1 MLQIITEHVDQKAP
15 IPEIPIEASSISSTT
30 ADDSKSDISQIT
42 AVATEKTEEEVKA
55 EQAVKLE
62 EGRKKLEEYYKVVQD
77 KLKENIDKVRLPT
90 RENEVSSIANVFD
103 EKKTIDLG
111 SVKLVKC
118 VDFIGLSDFNP
129 VPVNRRSRGDLLY
142 IKMRTL
148 EG

>member
-1 MLQIITEHVDQKAP
+1 
-15 IPEIPIEASSISSTT
+15 
-30 ADDSKSDISQIT
+30 
-42 AVATEKTEEEVKA
+42 
-55 EQAVKLE
+55 
-62 EGRKKLEEYYKVVQD
+62 
-77 KLKENIDKVRLPT
+77 LKENIDKVRLPT
-90 RENEVSSIANVFD
+90 RENEVASIANVFD